1 MSQLFTNNAS
11 GTLSVAMIIEAGPS
25 AVTLQTNE
33 GQLFPSPT
41 GSDFFICT
49 VEDTGGVIEILRC
62 TSNNGNNILTCVR
75 AQESTSAAEFATG
88 SRVELRTTAGTFAE
102 FLQLVGGVMAGELD
116 LNNENLRDP
125 LILNGESRNMTIRGT
140 DGGVANQLIVPTAGA
155 APTIGG
161 NEIIHTGNDS
171 LYALQAIT
179 FTGGEGIAVIGDL
192 SANRTVDLDI
202 TEFASI
208 EGNAIS
214 ALDDFLVYDASAA
227 VHKKMAFQVA
237 GVPIIT
243 ASTQTISPTD
253 SQMNSMFLC
262 THSAAEISLELNTG
276 VGVQGNVVIV
286 QQSDSARK
294 VTIGGTA
301 TINSAHTSVRTVKQY
316 SVLICIQ
323 VATNVWTV
331 YGDGE

>member
-11 GTLSVAMIIEAGPS
+11 GTLSVAMVIEAGPS

-33 GQLFPSPT
+33 AQLFPSPS

-62 TSNNGNNILTCVR
+62 TNNNGNNVLTCVR
-75 AQESTSAAEFATG
+75 EQESTSAAAFATG

-125 LILNGESRNMTIRGT
+125 LILNGESRNMIIRGT
-140 DGGVANQLIVPTAGA
+140 DGGTGNQIIVPTAGGD
-155 APTIGG
+155 PTIGG
-161 NEIIHTGNDS
+161 NTIIHVGNDG
-171 LYALQAIT
+171 LYALGAT
-179 FTGGEGIAVIGDL
+179 VLTGGQGIAAIGDL
-192 SANRTVDLDI
+192 SASRTIDLDI
-202 TEFASI
+202 TEFATI
-208 EGNAIS
+208 EGNAV
-214 ALDDFLVYDASAA
+214 AGDDDFLMYDTSSA
-227 VHKKMAFQVA
+227 VHKRMSFQTA

-243 ASTQTISPTD
+243 AGTQTISPTN

-262 THSAAEISLELNTG
+262 THSAAAIDLELDTG

-286 QQSDSARK
+286 QQSDSSRK

-301 TINSAHTSVRTVKQY
+301 TINSAHTSIRTVRQY

-323 VATNVWTV
+323 VATNIWTV